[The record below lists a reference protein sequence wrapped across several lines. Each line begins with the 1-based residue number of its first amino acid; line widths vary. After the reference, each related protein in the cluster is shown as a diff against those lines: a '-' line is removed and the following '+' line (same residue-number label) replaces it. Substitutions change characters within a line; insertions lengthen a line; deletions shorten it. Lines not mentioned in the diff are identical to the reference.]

1 MSGTNAGISIHGAI
15 LAPSSRV
22 EGPEQMTLVQEKP
35 VTKTASITRIPT
47 TDYATHPAYGK
58 LFGKPAFPTRV
69 AALRRL
75 LPVLWEQAARRY
87 KNRHRFPP
95 MIAPGQSTLTA
106 DIIRNGVVAVHA
118 TSEEMA
124 RIAAGAAPYVAA
136 LEARRAQIPVGQ
148 ARRWNDT
155 SLPIGRD
162 EAEQLYKDIRTAL
175 KRRGILDA
183 AETYVGHA
191 IKIKNLDV
199 QINDPADAHWRDHFA
214 DARVPDPSTAY
225 MHIDSVRRVKCMIYL
240 TDVTDRTGPF
250 SYVLGTHTIRLG
262 FLEDIVRKANDISR
276 LDRCDRD
283 TRTLFSALPKMLQKK
298 SEFGNDLLDS
308 MPEVAEL
315 LAAEHFF
322 TSDQGNLILFDNN
335 GIHRGGRVL
344 EGTRI
349 ILQVP
354 LR

>member
-1 MSGTNAGISIHGAI
+1 
-15 LAPSSRV
+15 
-22 EGPEQMTLVQEKP
+22 MTLVQEKT
-35 VTKTASITRIPT
+35 VTTTANITRIPA

-58 LFGKPAFPTRV
+58 LFGKPRLSTRI

-75 LPVLWEQAARRY
+75 LPILREQAVRRY
-87 KNRHRFPP
+87 RYGHSLPP
-95 MIAPGQSTLTA
+95 TLAAGQPALTGEM
-106 DIIRNGVVAVHA
+106 IRNGAVAVHL

-124 RIAAGAAPYVAA
+124 RISAGVAPYIAA

-148 ARRWNDT
+148 ARMWKDT
-155 SLPIGRD
+155 SLPIGKD
-162 EAEQLYKDIRTAL
+162 EAEQLYKDVRTAL
-175 KRRGILDA
+175 KKQGILGA

-191 IKIKNLDV
+191 VKIRNLDV
-199 QINDPADAHWRDHFA
+199 QINDPADAHWRNHFA
-214 DARVPDPSTAY
+214 DAGVPDPSTAY

-250 SYVLGTHTIRLG
+250 SYVLGTHAIHLG

-283 TRTLFSALPKMLQKK
+283 TRELFSALPKVLQKK

-308 MPEVAEL
+308 MPEVAAL
-315 LAAEHFF
+315 LASEHFF
-322 TSDQGNLILFDNN
+322 TSDEGNLILFDNN
-335 GIHRGGRVL
+335 GIHRGGMVL
-344 EGTRI
+344 EGKRI

>member
-1 MSGTNAGISIHGAI
+1 
-15 LAPSSRV
+15 
-22 EGPEQMTLVQEKP
+22 MTLVQEKT
-35 VTKTASITRIPT
+35 VTKAATITRIPA

-58 LFGKPAFPTRV
+58 LFGKPGLSTRI

-75 LPVLWEQAARRY
+75 LPILREQAVRRY
-87 KNRHRFPP
+87 KYRPSLPP
-95 MIAPGQSTLTA
+95 TSVPDQSMLA
-106 DIIRNGVVAVHA
+106 GEIIRNGAVAVPA

-124 RIAAGAAPYVAA
+124 RIAAGAAPFIAV

-148 ARRWNDT
+148 ARTWQDT
-155 SLPIGRD
+155 SLPIGKD
-162 EAEQLYKDIRTAL
+162 EAEQLYKDVRAVL
-175 KRRGILDA
+175 KKQGILGA

-191 IKIKNLDV
+191 VKIKNLDV
-199 QINDPADAHWRDHFA
+199 QINDPADAHWRDHFT
-214 DARVPDPSTAY
+214 DAGVPDPSTAY
-225 MHIDSVRRVKCMIYL
+225 MHIDSIRRVKCMIYL
-240 TDVTDRTGPF
+240 TDVMDRTGPF
-250 SYVLGTHTIRLG
+250 SYVLGTHAIRLG

-283 TRTLFSALPKMLQKK
+283 TRALFSALPKVLQKK

-308 MPEVAEL
+308 MPEVAAL
-315 LAAEHFF
+315 LASEHLF
-322 TSDQGNLILFDNN
+322 TSDDGNLILFDNN

-344 EGTRI
+344 EGKRI